1 MGRKSLRGLGLLA
14 GAVMAAGTA
23 HAEPFKCP
31 HVGGDFVFGQEAN
44 VNSLDQMTS
53 ATISTRNIAMNI
65 FETLMTR
72 DENNHP
78 IPDLAQSVTESPD
91 HLTYTFKLRQGVHFQ
106 NGKPMTSA
114 DVAASFD
121 RYSKVGLER
130 SMLDNVDRWETP
142 DPDTFV
148 IHMKQ
153 VQPTFLTLLS
163 SFSVPIVIIPAE
175 EKDMPAMQLKPIGTG
190 PYELVQS
197 IPGSYVK
204 LKRFDG
210 YSPNTNYEQRTGFG
224 GYKQACFDTVTFR
237 IVTEPGAR
245 VAGLRTGEL
254 QGVEDVPTKSIPD
267 LKKDKNI
274 TLLPL
279 PNWWIQIAEPNTAN
293 PPTDNL
299 DFRKAV
305 QAALDMKQIMQAATD
320 GNYRLNVGYQYPN
333 QPDYTD
339 AGKST
344 YNIDDPALAKKYLAQ
359 SGYRGE
365 PVVLLTDKDYTPMYN
380 SALVMQQ
387 ELQAIGINAQ
397 MKVVDW
403 PTSVQMAQNDVK
415 GWNFFFTGWGT
426 QPALGGLSVMQFFA
440 QPIPVYFPPKG
451 HPDPQVLKLWN
462 EMNSS
467 PSEDARQT
475 AFAEMQ
481 KYTLDQVYSLPF
493 GSLTKVQAVR
503 SNVKGFVPFRI
514 PRMSNVWFEK

>member
-1 MGRKSLRGLGLLA
+1 MRLKSLRGLGLLA
-14 GAVMAAGTA
+14 GMAVVAGSA
-23 HAEPFKCP
+23 HAAPFKCP

-130 SMLDNVDRWETP
+130 SMLDNVDRWDAP

-210 YSPNTNYEQRTGFG
+210 YTPNTNYEQRTGFG

-305 QAALDMKQIMQAATD
+305 QAALDMNQIMQAATD
-320 GNYRLNVGYQYPN
+320 GNYRLNIGFQYPN

-344 YNIDDPALAKKYLAQ
+344 YNIDNPTLAKKYLAQ
-359 SGYRGE
+359 SGYKGE

-403 PTSVQMAQNDVK
+403 PTSVQMSMNDVK

-462 EMNSS
+462 EMNSL
-467 PSEDARQT
+467 PGDDERQT
-475 AFAEMQ
+475 AYAEMQ
-481 KYTLDQVYSLPF
+481 KFVLDQVYALPF

-503 SNVKGFVPFRI
+503 SDVKGFVPFRI